1 MREKTGKLIFF
12 IRLNTIN
19 IALFILIFGIVFTVN
34 FMDFKHKFTSSFIHN
49 TSETMSSDFFLYLM
63 SSEIGQLKAVTDEDN
78 IPSISIP
85 RILFTSMTSIW
96 PDDIRTFLGRE
107 LPGFSSYNT
116 EIAVAGNGTNLT
128 NLPVESAPPLEV
140 LLKEIEGSEK
150 ELSPK
155 PDSNSGQE
163 SPPTPTPPK
172 TGENT
177 VFIYQSHSWEAFIPL
192 LNGVNNP
199 NEAVSINE
207 NKNVIVVGKRLQEEL
222 IKRGIGTS
230 QSTAN
235 ATAELQKKD
244 WDYNHSYELSRGLVQ
259 EAMATEGS
267 INYLI
272 DIHRDSQP
280 KKVTTTTING
290 KAFARLFF
298 VVGKENKN
306 YEENVDLAKA
316 LHQKLE
322 EKYPGISRGVF
333 IKGKNEGNGVYNQDL
348 TNKSMLLEFGG
359 VENNMEELNRSIEA
373 FAEVFSEYYWKAE
386 EVSGSPA

>member
-1 MREKTGKLIFF
+1 MREKNGKLIFF

-19 IALFILIFGIVFTVN
+19 ISLFILIFGIVFTVN

-49 TSETMSSDFFLYLM
+49 TSETVSSDFFLYLM
-63 SSEIGQLKAVTDEDN
+63 SSEIGQLKAVTEEEN

-85 RILFTSMTSIW
+85 HILFTSMTNIW

-128 NLPVESAPPLEV
+128 NLPVESAPPIEV
-140 LLKEIEGSEK
+140 LLKEIGESEK

-155 PDSNSGQE
+155 PDSDSGQE
-163 SPPTPTPPK
+163 STPTPTPK

-177 VFIYQSHSWEAFIPL
+177 VYIYQSHSWEAFIPL
-192 LNGVNNP
+192 LNGINNP

-230 QSTAN
+230 QNTAN
-235 ATAELQKKD
+235 ATEELQEKN
-244 WDYNHSYELSRGLVQ
+244 WNYNHSYELSRGLVQ
-259 EAMATEGS
+259 EAMAAEDS

-290 KAFARLFF
+290 KSFARLFF
-298 VVGKENKN
+298 VVGRENKN
-306 YEENVDLAKA
+306 YEENVHLAKE

-359 VENNMEELNRSIEA
+359 VENNMEELNQSIEA

-386 EVSGSPA
+386 EVSGSPE

>member
-1 MREKTGKLIFF
+1 MREKNSRLILF

-19 IALFILIFGIVFTVN
+19 IALFILIFGIAFTVN

-49 TSETMSSDFFLYLM
+49 TGEKMSSNFFLYLM
-63 SSEIGQLKAVTDEDN
+63 SSEIGQLKAVNDEEN
-78 IPSISIP
+78 IPSIP
-85 RILFTSMTSIW
+85 RILFTSMTNIW
-96 PDDIRTFLGRE
+96 PDDIRTFLGGE

-116 EIAVAGNGTNLT
+116 EIAVAGYGTNLT

-150 ELSPK
+150 ELSSK

-163 SPPTPTPPK
+163 SPPTPK
-172 TGENT
+172 TGENV
-177 VFIYQSHSWEAFIPL
+177 VFVYHSHSWEAFAPL
-192 LNGVNNP
+192 LNGINNP
-199 NEAVSINE
+199 DEAVSINE
-207 NKNVIVVGKRLQEEL
+207 DKNIIVVGKRLQEEL

-235 ATAELQKKD
+235 VTEELQKKN
-244 WDYNHSYELSRGLVQ
+244 WNYNHSYELSRGLVQ
-259 EAMATEGS
+259 EAIATEDT

-280 KKVTTTTING
+280 KKITTTTING
-290 KAFARLFF
+290 ESFARLFF
-298 VVGKENKN
+298 IVGKENKN
-306 YEENVDLAKA
+306 YEANVHLAKE

-333 IKGKNEGNGVYNQDL
+333 IKGKDEGNGVYNQDL
-348 TNKSMLLEFGG
+348 TDKSMLLEFGG
-359 VENNMEELNRSIEA
+359 VENNMEELNHSIEA
-373 FAEVFSEYYWKAE
+373 FAEVFSEYYWNAE
-386 EVSGSPA
+386 EVSGNPE

>member
-1 MREKTGKLIFF
+1 MREKNGKLIFF

-49 TSETMSSDFFLYLM
+49 TSETVSSDFFLYLM
-63 SSEIGQLKAVTDEDN
+63 SSEIGQLKAVTEEEN

-85 RILFTSMTSIW
+85 HILFTSMTNIW

-128 NLPVESAPPLEV
+128 NLPVESAPPIEV
-140 LLKEIEGSEK
+140 LLKEIGESEK

-155 PDSNSGQE
+155 PDSDSGQE
-163 SPPTPTPPK
+163 STPTPTPK

-177 VFIYQSHSWEAFIPL
+177 VFIYQSHSWEAFAPL

-207 NKNVIVVGKRLQEEL
+207 NKNVILVGKRLQEEL

-230 QSTAN
+230 QNTAN
-235 ATAELQKKD
+235 ATEELQKKN
-244 WDYNHSYELSRGLVQ
+244 WNYNHSYELSRGLVQ
-259 EAMATEGS
+259 EAMAAEDS

-290 KAFARLFF
+290 KSFARLFF
-298 VVGKENKN
+298 VVGRENKN
-306 YEENVDLAKA
+306 YEENVHLAKE

-359 VENNMEELNRSIEA
+359 VENNMEELN
-373 FAEVFSEYYWKAE
+373 
-386 EVSGSPA
+386 